1 MADSALGSAL
11 FIPESALKKIKEADD
26 KLKQLQRTAEQT
38 ASSVK
43 SSFGT
48 MQGSTTGFI
57 GALDQIIQKLGTINN
72 ASSKMSGSLSNI
84 GANKASK
91 DVSQMNGVIIQAS
104 ENIDRMV
111 ASQRKATN
119 SADFSKSVSDWQ
131 NIQAQIDATNKR
143 QQELTH
149 SMRQYEMVQKNIR
162 DGKGGIVYK
171 DDKIAYAANKKEFES
186 NQQLIASLR
195 EKQQAIIANNQALN
209 QQIQLLNSLKN
220 YHIESGSLDN
230 LRSKDT
236 LASMR
241 EYYKEQEKLSAQQE
255 KQRQKE
261 ANDWK
266 KNKDKEAQAAEKASR
281 REQEAS
287 DKAAAKAEKDASR
300 IRAAQEKAYMKD
312 WLKQQRSAFY
322 SNTNAV
328 IADTN
333 GAKTLRDHIAA
344 IKELQQARLSLNT
357 TDKNYKQNLASV
369 NEAIKQHSKVLKE
382 AGVNAKRLGEQT

>member
-1 MADSALGSAL
+1 
-11 FIPESALKKIKEADD
+11 
-26 KLKQLQRTAEQT
+26 
-38 ASSVK
+38 
-43 SSFGT
+43 
-48 MQGSTTGFI
+48 
-57 GALDQIIQKLGTINN
+57 
-72 ASSKMSGSLSNI
+72 MSGSLSNI
-84 GANKASK
+84 GASKASK
-91 DVSQMNGVIIQAS
+91 DVLQMNGVIIQAS

-143 QQELTH
+143 QQELTQ

-171 DDKIAYAANKKEFES
+171 DDKISYAANQKEFES

-241 EYYKEQEKLSAQQE
+241 VLQGTRKIIRST
-255 KQRQKE
+255 
-261 ANDWK
+261 
-266 KNKDKEAQAAEKASR
+266 
-281 REQEAS
+281 RE
-287 DKAAAKAEKDASR
+287 
-300 IRAAQEKAYMKD
+300 
-312 WLKQQRSAFY
+312 
-322 SNTNAV
+322 
-328 IADTN
+328 
-333 GAKTLRDHIAA
+333 AKT
-344 IKELQQARLSLNT
+344 
-357 TDKNYKQNLASV
+357 
-369 NEAIKQHSKVLKE
+369 
-382 AGVNAKRLGEQT
+382 KRC